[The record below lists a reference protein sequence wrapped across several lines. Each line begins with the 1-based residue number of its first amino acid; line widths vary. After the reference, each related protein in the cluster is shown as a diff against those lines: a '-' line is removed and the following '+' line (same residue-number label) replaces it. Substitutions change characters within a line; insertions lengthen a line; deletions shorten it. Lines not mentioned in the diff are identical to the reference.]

1 MASLSFLL
9 TLLQMV
15 ENDHGN
21 NDGSVSFLREKAVI
35 VGNVLLIVLVNL
47 PHYASDSV
55 IKYNKDESVLIF
67 PNKGIATFISA
78 LQIYWIKNQE

>member
-1 MASLSFLL
+1 MS
-9 TLLQMV
+9 
-15 ENDHGN
+15 
-21 NDGSVSFLREKAVI
+21 

-67 PNKGIATFISA
+67 PKKGIATFISA
-78 LQIYWIKNQE
+78 PTDLLDHLRTKSELLLWH